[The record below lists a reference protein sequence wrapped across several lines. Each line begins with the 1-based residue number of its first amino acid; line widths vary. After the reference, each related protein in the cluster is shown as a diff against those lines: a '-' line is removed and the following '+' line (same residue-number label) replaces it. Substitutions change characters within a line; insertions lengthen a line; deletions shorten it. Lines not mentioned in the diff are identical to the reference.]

1 MRRVQKVLEDAVV
14 VPLVLNID
22 NVFHFKKQGE
32 PLGSGGAGQVFKV
45 KHRRT
50 KKVYALKILE
60 PGLDRKTVHFEVN
73 VLRYLSDAPNC
84 KPYVSCFH
92 SAFALPQGKYGN
104 LLSFAVLSDF
114 VKGDS
119 LDIVMGKTE
128 EMAAKEPLKYQCEMA
143 AILWLLMRALAFL
156 HDQNVAHRD
165 IKLENA
171 IFTKD
176 RSNVV
181 IIDLGLSCAWEEMLS
196 CDIRP
201 WVGTVQYA
209 APEVMRELRKS
220 VRKRKPLT
228 LREWQR
234 ADIYAAGVA
243 AMLLLAR
250 IDLKT
255 VQSLRV
261 EQDRAGKGPLPFPKG
276 AAVSVHPCLQRVV
289 NLMTNVLPSK
299 RPSAHVLMDEFE
311 NCRQEMLC
319 MSLPELEEPEGTA
332 VFF

>member
-1 MRRVQKVLEDAVV
+1 
-14 VPLVLNID
+14 
-22 NVFHFKKQGE
+22 
-32 PLGSGGAGQVFKV
+32 V

-60 PGLDRKTVHFEVN
+60 PGLDRNAVHFEVN

-92 SAFALPQGKYGN
+92 SAFALPQGRYGK

-119 LDIVMGKTE
+119 LDAVIEKTE
-128 EMAAKEPLKYQCEMA
+128 EMAVKEPLKYQCEMA
-143 AILWLLMRALAFL
+143 AVLWLLVRALAFL

-165 IKLENA
+165 VKLENA
-171 IFTKD
+171 ILAKD

-181 IIDLGLSCAWEEMLS
+181 IIDLGLSCAREEMLS
-196 CDIRP
+196 CDIKP
-201 WVGTVQYA
+201 WVGTIQYA
-209 APEVMRELRKS
+209 APEVIREIKKS
-220 VRKRKPLT
+220 ARKRKPLT

-234 ADIYAAGVA
+234 ADIYAAGVT
-243 AMLLLAR
+243 AMLLLTR
-250 IDLKT
+250 VGLET

-276 AAVSVHPCLQRVV
+276 AAVSVHPCLQRVIKR
-289 NLMTNVLPSK
+289 MTDVRPSK
-299 RPSAHVLMDEFE
+299 RPDAHALMDEFE
-311 NCRQEMLC
+311 NCQQEMLC
-319 MSLPELEEPEGTA
+319 MSLPELEESGGTA